1 MTRVGNSDMWKYD
14 FAEHSHHIFMYDGD
28 KYTVSIFGGGIGS
41 IEPLT
46 IESFDTTKEYTAV
59 YTGERVY
66 DEVTGTTNSVYKW
79 T

>member
-1 MTRVGNSDMWKYD
+1 
-14 FAEHSHHIFMYDGD
+14 MYDGD

-46 IESFDTTKEYTAV
+46 IESFDTTKAYTAV
-59 YTGERVY
+59 YTGKEAY